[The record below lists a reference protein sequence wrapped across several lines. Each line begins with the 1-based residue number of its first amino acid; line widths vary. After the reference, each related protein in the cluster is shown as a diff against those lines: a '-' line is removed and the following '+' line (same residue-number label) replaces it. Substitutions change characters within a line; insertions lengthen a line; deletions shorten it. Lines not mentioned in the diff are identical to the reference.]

1 MSANQ
6 INIKPNKHKIY
17 QCPKSKKLSLLN
29 YLLEQNKNNSIA
41 IISSN
46 ATNLKLEGIT
56 LLSDEELATSTAS
69 YELIIS
75 YDLPSDAEIYI
86 KRVQKATQGAFILL
100 DIEEQKELYPIE
112 TILGRAIK
120 QESLVGF
127 EYEVKKE
134 KLFDKPKQITQD
146 KKKPFVKSSYSN
158 PRQDGEKK
166 SFDKPKKWDSK
177 EAKPFDKPKNF
188 KKDDKPK
195 KWDKPKQNNIKP
207 KENQKEPKEIKPIR
221 KIVIKKPKP

>member
-1 MSANQ
+1 MSISQ
-6 INIKPNKHKIY
+6 INIKSNKHKIY
-17 QCPKSKKLSLLN
+17 QCPKSKKPSLLN
-29 YLLEQNKNNSIA
+29 YLLEQNKNSSIA
-41 IISSN
+41 VISSN
-46 ATNLKLEGIT
+46 AANLKIEGIT

-86 KRVQKATQGAFILL
+86 QRVQKATQSAFILL

-120 QESLVGF
+120 QESIKGF
-127 EYEVKKE
+127 EYEVEKKPFN
-134 KLFDKPKQITQD
+134 KDKKFDDKKQDT
-146 KKKPFVKSSYSN
+146 KKKPFTKSSYSK
-158 PRQDGEKK
+158 PKQEGEK
-166 SFDKPKKWDSK
+166 
-177 EAKPFDKPKNF
+177 KPFDKPKNF

-195 KWDKPKQNNIKP
+195 KWDKSKQNDIKP